1 MRDDASIS
9 ATLTLT
15 VRLTLGYVYYCST
28 KILSPCLEPPRACAL
43 LPIDVPISVA
53 ITVLLL
59 RCCANIVLCRL
70 REQDNLRFVSWPS
83 VSEGHY
89 VLHPDPITNGNVGE
103 AMQSGALFARKFD
116 LEVSYTPNYGR
127 FSGLGGRLY
136 DSIISLTWR

>member
-9 ATLTLT
+9 VTLT
-15 VRLTLGYVYYCST
+15 VALSDTCTST
-28 KILSPCLEPPRACAL
+28 KILLPCLEPPRACAL
-43 LPIDVPISVA
+43 LPIDVPIFVA

-59 RCCANIVLCRL
+59 LRCYVNIVVCCLL
-70 REQDNLRFVSWPS
+70 EQDNLRFVSWPS

-116 LEVSYTPNYGR
+116 LEVNYTSKYDR
-127 FSGLGGRLY
+127 FSRLGGDLY
-136 DSIISLTWR
+136 DRITSLTWR